1 MDDGDG
7 DKNDDGVDD
16 DDDGGADID
25 DGGGWYCLRSTVAT
39 CF

>member
-1 MDDGDG
+1 MDDIHG
-7 DKNDDGVDD
+7 DKNDDGVD